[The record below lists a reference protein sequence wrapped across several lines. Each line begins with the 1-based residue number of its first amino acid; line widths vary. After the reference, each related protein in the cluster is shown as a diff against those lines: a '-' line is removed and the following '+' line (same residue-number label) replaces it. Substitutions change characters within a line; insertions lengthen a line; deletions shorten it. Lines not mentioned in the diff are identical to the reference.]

1 MKLKCKGEIS
11 TMKDYIKKIITDDA
25 KYEMRGRG
33 LQGLG
38 NPSDKDGA
46 YIYGGVTLS
55 YAF

>member
-1 MKLKCKGEIS
+1 
-11 TMKDYIKKIITDDA
+11 MKDYIKKIITDDA